1 MWSSMI
7 FWTLEVTFIDWDP
20 LGPLGPF
27 KQHNSLQIKSD
38 WSISLQLQG
47 LQTSAMAAA
56 FVQQLLSLHFD
67 DLFSLRLQSPPSK
80 QCLLYLFQ
88 CISWWPNTKWEMPN
102 SLLPFLWVAIQ
113 KEVQLGYLF
122 SFQIATLKKGKQI
135 IWYFQFGFWSPN
147 WWNKTNIII
156 QEWVAYSISPAI
168 KIWIT
173 HSFVNLSI
181 IFLWEETNCWC
192 AMTFGW
198 VQLKLVHCTNI
209 AN

>member
-27 KQHNSLQIKSD
+27 KQHALQIKSD

-113 KEVQLGYLF
+113 KEVQLGHGRSSFYRVLLLLLVWPYGLHQYVITLTTYLR
-122 SFQIATLKKGKQI
+122 
-135 IWYFQFGFWSPN
+135 
-147 WWNKTNIII
+147 
-156 QEWVAYSISPAI
+156 
-168 KIWIT
+168 
-173 HSFVNLSI
+173 HS
-181 IFLWEETNCWC
+181 
-192 AMTFGW
+192 
-198 VQLKLVHCTNI
+198 
-209 AN
+209 